1 MIRKSWTAASML
13 VAAPAQI
20 PVLMLFVT
28 RSGYF
33 AAAASGRG
41 ADGRWPKQPQGH

>member
-1 MIRKSWTAASML
+1 VIGLLNLGSVRAGDAGRPAA
-13 VAAPAQI
+13 AQI

-41 ADGRWPKQPQGH
+41 AGRRWPA